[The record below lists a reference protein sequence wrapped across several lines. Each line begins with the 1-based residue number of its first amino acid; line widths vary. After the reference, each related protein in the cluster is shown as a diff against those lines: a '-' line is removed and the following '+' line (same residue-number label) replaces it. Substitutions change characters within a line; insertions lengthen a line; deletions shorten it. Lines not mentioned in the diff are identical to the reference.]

1 MSRTYTIKD
10 IAQRVG
16 VSTSTV
22 SRVLSNAP
30 AAEMVTEATRKRI
43 YSAVEEFGYVPNVN
57 ARRLVQNKTHLV
69 GVVIPAYDVSSAAH
83 SVLLNRGFSETLGG
97 VEDVLKQHDYRIL
110 LIFNDEKFQRQ
121 KEYLRLFKENS
132 IDGMIIWGP
141 RLSESYWDELRG
153 YRAIQV
159 NSYSSTD
166 TALPYVGHDNVRAAG
181 DVTAALIAKGC
192 RRILYI
198 GGDERI
204 SICRER
210 RVGYEQ
216 ALQEAGIAFDPELC
230 VSQNFS
236 PNELSAFFDRLL
248 EEKKGKFDAV
258 QCINDGVALCCGRM
272 LLKRG
277 YRIPED
283 IKISGGDRVEDEYG
297 DMLDWKFP
305 VLSFEVKCFQI
316 GQIAARRLLEMIGGE
331 KHIPSR
337 KLLPVRAVGYTPAS
351 QECVCI

>member
-30 AAEMVTEATRKRI
+30 AAEMVTEATRQKI
-43 YSAVEEFGYVPNVN
+43 HAAVEEFGYVPNVN

-69 GVVIPAYDVSSAAH
+69 GVVIPAYDVCSAAH

-141 RLSESYWDELRG
+141 WLNETYWDELNG

-159 NSYSSTD
+159 NSYSSGNT
-166 TALPYVGHDNVRAAG
+166 TLPYVGHDNVQAAG
-181 DVTAALIAKGC
+181 DVTAALIARGC

-204 SICRER
+204 SICHER
-210 RVGYEQ
+210 RIGYEQ
-216 ALQEAGIAFDPELC
+216 ALRNAGIALDSGLC
-230 VSQNFS
+230 VSQSF
-236 PNELSAFFDRLL
+236 PTNELSVFIDRLL
-248 EEKKGKFDAV
+248 EEKKGQFDAV
-258 QCINDGVALCCGRM
+258 QCISDGVALCCGRM

-283 IKISGGDRVEDEYG
+283 VKISGGDRFEDEYG

-331 KHIPSR
+331 KNIPSR
-337 KLLPVRAVGYTPAS
+337 EMLPVRTVGYAPVS
-351 QECVCI
+351 PECVGI